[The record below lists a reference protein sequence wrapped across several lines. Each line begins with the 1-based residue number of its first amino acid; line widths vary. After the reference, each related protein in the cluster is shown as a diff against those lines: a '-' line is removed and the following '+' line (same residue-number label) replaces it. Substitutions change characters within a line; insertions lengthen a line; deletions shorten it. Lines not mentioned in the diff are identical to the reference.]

1 MKDKVVINRIGKIS
15 VESKKAYNGKTI
27 KPKVT
32 VKDYKNK
39 TISSKY
45 YTVKYSSN
53 KNVGIAKVTIT
64 FKGNY
69 QGTHIKSFS
78 IVPATPGKV
87 KVTALK
93 KAFKLSWKK
102 PSQISGFQIQY
113 SSSKA
118 FKKYKTI
125 TVSKSSAS
133 KIIKGLK
140 SKATVY
146 VRIRAYKS
154 VKNGKKTTKLYSSWS
169 KTLKT
174 KIK

>member
-1 MKDKVVINRIGKIS
+1 MSEDMAALFTFSFTYLLLRRLL
-15 VESKKAYNGKTI
+15 
-27 KPKVT
+27 
-32 VKDYKNK
+32 
-39 TISSKY
+39 TISSFVKTSLGNSTS
-45 YTVKYSSN
+45 TV
-53 KNVGIAKVTIT
+53 
-64 FKGNY
+64 
-69 QGTHIKSFS
+69 SFS
-78 IVPATPGKV
+78 LNTLFLISWVSNPFSA

-146 VRIRAYKS
+146 VRRRAYKS